1 MTGAAAVQEV
11 KDRRAAR
18 PRSLQ
23 TRSNAQHDLLAR
35 DAAVKAAMKSPLR
48 HVCGHEDGR
57 HPGFPARSPQ

>member
-1 MTGAAAVQEV
+1 VQEV

-23 TRSNAQHDLLAR
+23 THDLLAR
-35 DAAVKAAMKSPLR
+35 DAAVKAAMKIPLP
-48 HVCGHEDGR
+48 HVYGHEGGR